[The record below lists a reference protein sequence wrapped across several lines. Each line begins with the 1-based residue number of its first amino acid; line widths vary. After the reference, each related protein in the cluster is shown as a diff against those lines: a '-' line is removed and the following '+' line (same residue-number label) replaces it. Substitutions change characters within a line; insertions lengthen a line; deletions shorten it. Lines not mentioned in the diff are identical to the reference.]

1 MADAYGAISP
11 QVNAQKKAILEA
23 VASGGTKGL
32 QAYEQAQQEI
42 ASSKDD
48 AVGRTKAIAG
58 LIGGPESQGFEA
70 PIVRQ
75 FDTRMA
81 DLGQRRAGF
90 SEDMARLGVA
100 GQTALSSLGALAPLM
115 KQKDQQSLA
124 QSVRDT
130 ALKDWEARSLGQAEM
145 DEQSAA
151 NAAANAEKAFSEN
164 EKAIDNFNKRI
175 QSGQKAV
182 TLGND
187 VLGRVVVDLQKKGL
201 WDAKRQR
208 PKTTSGPDYEKFQD
222 ALRMRDG
229 ARQILTEVENSPELG
244 RLQQERAS
252 RQEALNAALGA
263 TKIPRSD
270 RARRI
275 ATDQF
280 GVEPQLALGKLGAED
295 IPKARQPGSGLDP
308 YSEAVVAK
316 AKLTPA
322 DWQAVQADKDY
333 TETRSTLEQVL
344 GVYSWEQA
352 ERLINLLP
360 ANKRRSKALLR
371 AEFKDQFQ
379 TASQLKKA
387 KGE

>member
-11 QVNAQKKAILEA
+11 QVDSRKKAILEA

-32 QAYEQAQQEI
+32 QAFEQAEQ
-42 ASSKDD
+42 AVAGAKDS
-48 AVGRTKAIAG
+48 AVGRTQAIAG

-70 PIVRQ
+70 PVVRQ

-90 SEDMARLGVA
+90 QEDMARLGIA
-100 GQTALSSLGALAPLM
+100 GQRGLTALGAVAPLM
-115 KQKDQQSLA
+115 KQRDEQSIA
-124 QSVRDT
+124 SSVRDA
-130 ALKDWEARSLGQAEM
+130 ALKDWEARALGQAEM
-145 DEQSAA
+145 DEQ
-151 NAAANAEKAFSEN
+151 AAAAKAEEAQKAFNDN
-164 EKAIDNFNKRI
+164 EKAIDNWNKRI
-175 QSGQKAV
+175 QSGEKAV
-182 TLGND
+182 NLGND

-229 ARQILTEVENSPELG
+229 ARKILSEVQGSPEMT
-244 RLQQERAS
+244 RLQQERSS

-263 TKIPRSD
+263 SQIPRSD

-280 GVEPQLALGKLGAED
+280 GIEPQLALGKLGAED
-295 IPKARQPGSGLDP
+295 IPKARQPKSPLGAYEQSIV
-308 YSEAVVAK
+308 SK
-316 AKLTPA
+316 AKLTDA
-322 DWQAVQADKDY
+322 DWAAVQEDKDY
-333 TETRSTLEQVL
+333 ADTRETLEQVL

-379 TASQLKKA
+379 TAAQLKRA
-387 KGE
+387 TEG